1 MSEILTRNVFFHTR
15 KKLKFPIIVFEHLYN
30 TIIFHIITSLI
41 STTNNIF
48 FLSFTFEGFGA
59 VTIFYN
65 L

>member
-1 MSEILTRNVFFHTR
+1 MSEILTQNGFFHTR
-15 KKLKFPIIVFEHLYN
+15 KKLKFPIIVFEHPYN
-30 TIIFHIITSLI
+30 TIIFHITSLI

-59 VTIFYN
+59 ATIFYN